1 MVIGYSLEK
10 NMIRGILF
18 MMVGILIGD
27 AANKIILH

>member
-18 MMVGILIGD
+18 MMVGILIGY